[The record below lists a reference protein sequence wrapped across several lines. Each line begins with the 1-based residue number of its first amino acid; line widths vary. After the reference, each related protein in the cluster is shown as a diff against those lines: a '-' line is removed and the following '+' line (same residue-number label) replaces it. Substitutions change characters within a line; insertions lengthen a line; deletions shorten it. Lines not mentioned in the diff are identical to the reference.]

1 MKTTFTCAFLLITFL
16 NFSQSK
22 PTIFDDKP
30 YIDVMGTAEMEVIP
44 DEIYIQFTL
53 KEKNESKTKITI
65 ESQEEQLKSQLNANG
80 IDLKNLYLSDAN
92 SDYVKVSWRKKEVV
106 TQKDYTLK
114 VGDAAAVSVVFMLL
128 EKLQILDAYISKVN
142 HSKMV
147 DFRKEVK
154 IKAIQAAKE
163 KSDYLLESIGEKTGK
178 PLVVKEQESDAVVLR
193 SNVALKGYIAD
204 EIENNELQFKKI
216 KIQSSIYVK
225 FSIQ

>member
-1 MKTTFTCAFLLITFL
+1 MKTTSTCTFLLIAFL

-22 PTIFDDKP
+22 PTISDDKP
-30 YIDVMGTAEMEVIP
+30 YIDVTGTAEMEVIP

-92 SDYVKVSWRKKEVV
+92 SDYVKVSWRKKEIV

-114 VGDAAAVSVVFMLL
+114 VADAAAVSVVFMLL

-163 KSDYLLESIGEKTGK
+163 KADYLLESIGEKTGK

>member
-1 MKTTFTCAFLLITFL
+1 MKTTFTYAFLLIAFL

-30 YIDVMGTAEMEVIP
+30 YIEVIGTAEMEVIP

-80 IDLKNLYLSDAN
+80 IDMKNLYLSDAN

-106 TQKDYTLK
+106 TEKDYTLK
-114 VGDAAAVSVVFMLL
+114 VSDATAVSQVFMLL
-128 EKLQILDAYISKVN
+128 EKLQILDASISKVN
-142 HSKMV
+142 HSKMA

-163 KSDYLLESIGEKTGK
+163 KADYLLGSIGEKTGK
-178 PLVVKEQESDAVVLR
+178 PLVVKEQESDVVIGR
-193 SNVALKGYIAD
+193 SNVALKGYISN
-204 EIENNELQFKKI
+204 ESENNELQFKKI
-216 KIQSSIYVK
+216 KIQTSIYVK
-225 FSIQ
+225 FSIL

>member
-114 VGDAAAVSVVFMLL
+114 VADAAAVSVVFMLL

-204 EIENNELQFKKI
+204 EVENNELQFKKI